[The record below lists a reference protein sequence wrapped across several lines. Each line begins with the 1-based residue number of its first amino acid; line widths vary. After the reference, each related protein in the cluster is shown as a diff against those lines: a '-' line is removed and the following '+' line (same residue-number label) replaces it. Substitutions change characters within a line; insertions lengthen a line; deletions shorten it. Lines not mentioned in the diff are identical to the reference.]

1 MRRLA
6 LLAVLGLVGC
16 GEDHLATPVPDASG
30 TWAYTQV
37 VEGSGTTCGDG
48 GRLVILQNG
57 SALSGSLSGRGGC
70 QNQSLAIDYIR
81 QHELSSADIV
91 GTAIRITA
99 GACRYEGTVVGNP
112 ATQAGG
118 SVTCTDLASTGLVL
132 VGTWELRR

>member
-6 LLAVLGLVGC
+6 LLAMLGFAGC
-16 GEDHLATPVPDASG
+16 GEDLAEPLADVSG
-30 TWAYTQV
+30 TWRYTQV
-37 VEGSGTTCGDG
+37 VEGSGMTCGDG
-48 GRLVILQNG
+48 GQLVILQNG

-70 QNQSLAIDYIR
+70 QNQSVAIDYIR

-91 GTAIRITA
+91 DTAIRFTA
-99 GACRYEGTVVGNP
+99 SACRYEGTVVGNP

-132 VGTWELRR
+132 VGTWELMR